1 MSLVVPLLATI
12 RIDEIKLNIKLS
24 KVVETKIK
32 NTEDFQLRTNNINE
46 ISLENES
53 DFIDYAE
60 LGGDNMIQYLK
71 DKNILKKKEDEKEED
86 ILNDIPGNDS
96 ELDEIKGLKILTKYL
111 KKDNKEKDKI
121 FNNLSK
127 KIKELINHLKFDEKI
142 KPQLS
147 QILELLGY
155 PSDNIQNILNNNKGF
170 FSIQ

>member
-1 MSLVVPLLATI
+1 
-12 RIDEIKLNIKLS
+12 
-24 KVVETKIK
+24 
-32 NTEDFQLRTNNINE
+32 
-46 ISLENES
+46 
-53 DFIDYAE
+53 
-60 LGGDNMIQYLK
+60 MIQYLK

-147 QILELLGY
+147 QILELIGY